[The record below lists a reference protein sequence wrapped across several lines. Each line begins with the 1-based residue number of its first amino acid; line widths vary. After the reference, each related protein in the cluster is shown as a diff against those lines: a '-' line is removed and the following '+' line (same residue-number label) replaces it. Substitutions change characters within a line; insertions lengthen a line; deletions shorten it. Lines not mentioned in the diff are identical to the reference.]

1 METFDKSET
10 IKSIERFLVYGEKT
24 YEPKGPNGHAG
35 YFSGD
40 AWAAKVLRSHLEDL
54 KRGKNE

>member
-1 METFDKSET
+1 MKTFDKVET
-10 IKSIERFLVYGEKT
+10 IKSIEQFLVYGEQT
-24 YEPKGPNGHAG
+24 YEPKGSNGHAG

-40 AWAAKVLRSHLEDL
+40 GWAAKVLRSHLEDL